1 MNVTPRFQTL
11 PFKVLL
17 CTFATVA
24 LSLSWNAQAA
34 ETDTGQA
41 IDLFDGNRLDNW
53 RGLRENHKWM
63 VVRDV
68 KAVPNTK
75 ALTIEAG
82 KGAMVNG
89 QKGNTSNLLTNY
101 EHGDCYL
108 HIEFTVPKDSNSG
121 VYFQGLYEIQ
131 VLDSYG
137 NKDLAFGDCGGIYA
151 RHKNDKAYEGHP
163 PPVNVSKAPGEWQS
177 FDAVFR
183 APRFDAKG
191 KKTENARFVAVIH
204 NGVLLHTNVELTGNT
219 RASLDKPE
227 APKGPI
233 MLQGDHGPVA
243 YRNIRLVPLQLK

>member
-1 MNVTPRFQTL
+1 MNVAQRFQT
-11 PFKVLL
+11 PSFTFLL
-17 CTFATVA
+17 CTLAIVFT
-24 LSLSWNAQAA
+24 LPSWDAQAA
-34 ETDTGQA
+34 ETETGKA
-41 IDLFDGNRLDNW
+41 VELFDGKRLDNW
-53 RGLRENHKWM
+53 HGLRENHEWM
-63 VVRDV
+63 VARDV

-75 ALTIEAG
+75 ALTTEAG
-82 KGAMVNG
+82 TGVMVNG
-89 QKGNTSNLLTNY
+89 RKGNTSNLLSDY

-204 NGVLLHTNVELTGNT
+204 NGVLLHTDVELTGNT
-219 RASLDKPE
+219 RASLNKPE
-227 APKGPI
+227 AAKGPL